1 MKEKY
6 PEAYSQRVND
16 NGDELYYL
24 DANGATRIF
33 FFGNGKLYIGRIAY
47 TDCSDEKVMGLMK
60 KITDTYG
67 KFDDSN
73 KGSQNGNE
81 YINFIKYFS
90 SKMEINFQ
98 LLSIKNSYGYNISQ
112 VVMITYTNNELS
124 AQIARERIS
133 KMQEDLEL

>member
-1 MKEKY
+1 
-6 PEAYSQRVND
+6 
-16 NGDELYYL
+16 
-24 DANGATRIF
+24 
-33 FFGNGKLYIGRIAY
+33 
-47 TDCSDEKVMGLMK
+47 MK

-81 YINFIKYFS
+81 YINFIIYFS
-90 SKMEINFQ
+90 PKIEIDFQ
-98 LLSIKNSYGYNISQ
+98 LMSVKNSYGYNISQ
-112 VVMITYTNNELS
+112 VVMITYTNNELA